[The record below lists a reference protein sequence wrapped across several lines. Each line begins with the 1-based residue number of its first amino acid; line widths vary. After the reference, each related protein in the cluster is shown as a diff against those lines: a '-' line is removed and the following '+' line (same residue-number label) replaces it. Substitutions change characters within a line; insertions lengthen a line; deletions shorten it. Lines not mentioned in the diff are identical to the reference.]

1 MSNDYTKHVFTHNG
15 VSIYKKAEANK
26 FDHSKAII
34 GKDHKDYSLLQFAM
48 NKVKETKDALTEYH
62 AELGWKPLSNAEKDA
77 LSKGDKRK
85 HTLMSK
91 KIDESS
97 QQSAYIDARG
107 DLSHIWSNIKDDFV
121 KATTT
126 GVSTE
131 AELVSILLAYGFVD
145 EGDGCYIYKV
155 SENQGFMASIWGCYD
170 VPFASVI
177 HFYESEYKQFTD
189 RETNETKWHWTQGS
203 NKASVCFEGYLQ
215 YKVQFKSYNFYASTS
230 DEIVHLVTLFQVAKE
245 CFNAIKAI
253 EDKVDLYN
261 DVSKTYEYELAS

>member
-15 VSIYKKAEANK
+15 VSIFKKAEPAK

-34 GKDHKDYSLLQFAM
+34 GKDHKDYSLLQFTM
-48 NKVKETKDALTEYH
+48 NKVKETKDELIALQQS
-62 AELGWKPLSNAEKDA
+62 LGWKQLSNAEKDA

-91 KIDESS
+91 KIDESPEM
-97 QQSAYIDARG
+97 SAFNDARS
-107 DLSHIWSNIKDDFV
+107 DLSNVWNNIKDDFV
-121 KATTT
+121 EATTT
-126 GVSTE
+126 GVNTE

-155 SENQGFMASIWGCYD
+155 SENQGFMAVIRPCYEL
-170 VPFASVI
+170 PFTNVV

-189 RETNETKWHWTQGS
+189 RDANETKWHWSQGFT
-203 NKASVCFEGYLQ
+203 KASVCFEGFLQ
-215 YKVQFKSYNFYASTS
+215 HKVQFKTYNFYANTS
-230 DEIVHLVTLFQVAKE
+230 DDIGHITTLFQVAKE
-245 CFNAIKAI
+245 CFNVIKAV
-253 EDKVDLYN
+253 EDKVDLYT